1 MIKKAREEKEEK
13 KDSMKEMM
21 AKAKAE
27 KEAKIL
33 EDSSKGIYKKDDE
46 VDLALQKSF
55 FEELKEKADQRYK
68 EK

>member
-1 MIKKAREEKEEK
+1 MR
-13 KDSMKEMM
+13 